1 MKPKTIYVFAN
12 SYKPVLGGVQTVT
25 SQFAEGC
32 RSRGIRTIVIANLYP
47 RQLKIYEKISS
58 TPVIRLPFAIPDG
71 NLKNVFMFGI
81 SLCVSFLLFLC
92 CRPDCV
98 YIHFPLSQSS
108 CLSVLHHIFDF
119 KIITCFHGHD
129 VLRYE
134 EGYSKES
141 VQYRAQRGLVRQS
154 DQVTAC
160 SGYLARC
167 VERTFG
173 CTNVCVVYN
182 GVDLTRFDNF
192 KPCPVTL
199 ENTPYL
205 FAWGRLEQIK
215 GFDLL
220 IQAFARSKSSHELKL
235 LIAGEGSERENL
247 QQLIDALELKD
258 KVMLIGRLTPDDI
271 VQYAQNSEIN
281 IIPSR
286 REPFG
291 IVALEAIAAKQPII
305 ATNSGGLP
313 EIISDKYGLTV
324 PVDVGEIRKAIDKIL
339 TKEISFDYSDTKE
352 YLKHFTIKR
361 MVENYLILQNN
372 HNGC

>member
-1 MKPKTIYVFAN
+1 MCLVFI
-12 SYKPVLGGVQTVT
+12 VLVL
-25 SQFAEGC
+25 S
-32 RSRGIRTIVIANLYP
+32 
-47 RQLKIYEKISS
+47 
-58 TPVIRLPFAIPDG
+58 
-71 NLKNVFMFGI
+71 
-81 SLCVSFLLFLC
+81 
-92 CRPDCV
+92 PDCV

-286 REPFG
+286 RESFG